1 MKLFDIWD
9 NKAGTEIFNPDFQ
22 WSVKKYHSI
31 LCSDFPDFLDEY
43 IQLPFLQRLE
53 GVGLLCGTDWT
64 KLFHNR
70 FYYSRLNHS
79 VGTAL
84 ITWNFTH
91 SKKQS
96 IASLLH
102 DISTPAFSHVN
113 DFRCGDALTQ
123 ESTEDLNIKMI
134 NEYAPLKELLEK
146 DGLNLQE
153 MNDYHKYPVADNKMP
168 CLSADRLEYMFPS
181 GASLTEEWTLSE
193 IENEYS
199 TIKVLKNEKGID
211 ELGFTDLEAALEY
224 TKKFC
229 STGLILQRN
238 EDKLSMELLGKIIS
252 LAIKNGFL
260 SEDDL
265 YIMSE
270 DEIIALFDEKAELN
284 YDEEFSSLFETF
296 RTMEKIIHSQ
306 EKVENCF
313 CVNLNVKKRYINPL
327 VKCGEN
333 AKRLSLVSKE
343 GIDCIENFLSFN
355 DTPFGCVPIK
365 FRN

>member
-113 DFRCGDALTQ
+113 DFR
-123 ESTEDLNIKMI
+123 
-134 NEYAPLKELLEK
+134 
-146 DGLNLQE
+146 
-153 MNDYHKYPVADNKMP
+153 
-168 CLSADRLEYMFPS
+168 
-181 GASLTEEWTLSE
+181 
-193 IENEYS
+193 
-199 TIKVLKNEKGID
+199 
-211 ELGFTDLEAALEY
+211 
-224 TKKFC
+224 
-229 STGLILQRN
+229 
-238 EDKLSMELLGKIIS
+238 
-252 LAIKNGFL
+252 
-260 SEDDL
+260 
-265 YIMSE
+265 
-270 DEIIALFDEKAELN
+270 
-284 YDEEFSSLFETF
+284 
-296 RTMEKIIHSQ
+296 
-306 EKVENCF
+306 
-313 CVNLNVKKRYINPL
+313 
-327 VKCGEN
+327 
-333 AKRLSLVSKE
+333 
-343 GIDCIENFLSFN
+343 
-355 DTPFGCVPIK
+355 
-365 FRN
+365 